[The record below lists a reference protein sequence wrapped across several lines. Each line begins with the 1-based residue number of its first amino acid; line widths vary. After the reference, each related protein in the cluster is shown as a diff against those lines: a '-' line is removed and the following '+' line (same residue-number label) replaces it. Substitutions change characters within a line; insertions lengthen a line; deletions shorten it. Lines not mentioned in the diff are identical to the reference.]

1 MIIST
6 ITFGAQPPVQE
17 PGELM
22 YIKYKARPEFQEFD
36 MKNDRGNYG
45 TRRRTRPWDKCWFSN
60 KPQLINITV
69 EEACNLYPS
78 YMKLIYNNLNIKWS
92 VYSIQI
98 FEKL

>member
-6 ITFGAQPPVQE
+6 ITFGEQPPVQE

-22 YIKYKARPEFQEFD
+22 YIKHKARPEFQIFD
-36 MKNDRGNYG
+36 MKNDKGNYG
-45 TRRRTRPWDKCWFSN
+45 TRRRTRPWDNCWFSN

-78 YMKLIYNNLNIKWS
+78 YMKWIYNNLNIKWS

>member
-6 ITFGAQPPVQE
+6 ITFGAQSPVQE

-22 YIKYKARPEFQEFD
+22 YIKHKARPEFQIFD
-36 MKNDRGNYG
+36 MKNDKGNYG

-78 YMKLIYNNLNIKWS
+78 YMKWIYRNLNIKWS
-92 VYSIQI
+92 VYTIEI
-98 FEKL
+98 LKKL